1 MIKYSIGASRLTG
14 SVSLDQIFG
23 KEMFLKGIQI
33 RKQILSHNWMLDL
46 VLYRKWGHSL
56 VLPHK
61 GLQVG
66 QLSATCISFLRKP
79 FSCRRVLLKHKVC
92 NRLAH
97 LGVSSLMKCLYFI
110 NIVLIWTYTISLFL
124 QSRLRSFGVLFFD
137 FFHLVALLL
146 FGVEGFQHLIQG
158 LTCVRLVGCINT
170 ILILGLPLPQ

>member
-1 MIKYSIGASRLTG
+1 MPSSCLVKRCYGIHLYYRARWSNTVLEHLASLTQWVCTK
-14 SVSLDQIFG
+14 SWE

-33 RKQILSHNWMLDL
+33 RKQILSHNWRLDL

-97 LGVSSLMKCLYFI
+97 LGVSSLMKCLYNKHCVNLNLYHFS
-110 NIVLIWTYTISLFL
+110 VLAI
-124 QSRLRSFGVLFFD
+124 
-137 FFHLVALLL
+137 
-146 FGVEGFQHLIQG
+146 
-158 LTCVRLVGCINT
+158 
-170 ILILGLPLPQ
+170 